1 MLIRKYCV
9 LCLRKRS
16 VARHEAWDHS
26 MCADRGFLPRNSGF
40 QNDSSKKPLI
50 FDPKSHINPSHQSE
64 MGVDILYLQLSRWEA
79 TCCTFLFHNTLYA
92 DVDIVPARKTAKK
105 IRTGC
110 PQTTFRIRKNS
121 QKYNSDQLQQPV
133 GDGFDE
139 GDAAAL
145 EAMVAREI
153 DLPVVCGGTEL
164 LELGP

>member
-1 MLIRKYCV
+1 MCFVALFYSTIHYMLMWI
-9 LCLRKRS
+9 S
-16 VARHEAWDHS
+16 
-26 MCADRGFLPRNSGF
+26 FLPE
-40 QNDSSKKPLI
+40 K
-50 FDPKSHINPSHQSE
+50 
-64 MGVDILYLQLSRWEA
+64 LQ
-79 TCCTFLFHNTLYA
+79 
-92 DVDIVPARKTAKK
+92 KK

-145 EAMVAREI
+145 EAMVTREI
-153 DLPVVCGGTEL
+153 DLPVVCGGAEL